1 MKSYTLAGK
10 IFGALGISMLLA
22 NPGTATA
29 ASYPDKN
36 VTMIV
41 QSSAGGG
48 SDIFARTVANIIQ
61 KKNLIPSRLL
71 IENRPGGGGAI
82 AYNFIAKKKKSP
94 YYLGTLATS
103 FFTAPLLGRTTTGYD
118 DFKLIAAIAADP
130 FILVANKDSAI
141 KSIDDIKKLDSIRVG
156 NTGAVTDPAMLGA
169 QLAKQLGVELRAVPF
184 NGDGEVTTALL
195 GNHIDLQFGNASEVM
210 SQVQSGRVV
219 PLGVTS
225 ASRLD
230 SLPDVPTLKEQ
241 GLDIE
246 LQLYRGFM
254 MPADVA
260 DDVVA
265 FWEDVFRTV
274 AESDE
279 WKEEYLTRNNSFP
292 IFLDS
297 KQFSAELPKIV
308 NQYKAFIEQNKK

>member
-1 MKSYTLAGK
+1 MRKYTLLGK
-10 IFGALGISMLLA
+10 IVGA
-22 NPGTATA
+22 TAIAILSAHAAVVSA

-36 VTMIV
+36 VTLIV

-61 KKNLIPSRLL
+61 KKNLLASRLL

-82 AYNFIAKKKKSP
+82 AYNFIAKKKKNP

-118 DFKLIAAIAADP
+118 DFKLVAAIAADP
-130 FILVANKDSAI
+130 FVLVANKDSSI
-141 KSIDDIKKLDSIRVG
+141 KSIEDIKKMDSIRVG

-210 SQVQSGRVV
+210 SQVQAGRVI

-225 ASRLD
+225 ASRLAV
-230 SLPDVPTLKEQ
+230 LPNVPTLKEQ
-241 GLDIE
+241 GVDIE

-260 DDVVA
+260 DDVVS
-265 FWEDVFRTV
+265 FWENVFRTV
-274 AESDE
+274 AESEE

-292 IFLDS
+292 VFLDS
-297 KQFSAELPKIV
+297 RQFEAELPKIV
-308 NQYKAFIEQNKK
+308 NQYKEFISQSKK